1 MQIAKVEQF
10 SDHVYAYDLVSHE
23 IYRADKETE
32 RPMGKET
39 AKVDITDMQSD
50 IKKPDKKSSA
60 LGKLAESKE
69 KAAAI
74 EKAAPAGDVGLK
86 IDAASLV

>member
-23 IYRADKETE
+23 TYRADKETE
-32 RPMGKET
+32 RQVAKET

-50 IKKPDKKSSA
+50 IKKSTV

-69 KAAAI
+69 KEAAM
-74 EKAAPAGDVGLK
+74 EKAAPAGYVGLK
-86 IDAASLV
+86 IDDASLV